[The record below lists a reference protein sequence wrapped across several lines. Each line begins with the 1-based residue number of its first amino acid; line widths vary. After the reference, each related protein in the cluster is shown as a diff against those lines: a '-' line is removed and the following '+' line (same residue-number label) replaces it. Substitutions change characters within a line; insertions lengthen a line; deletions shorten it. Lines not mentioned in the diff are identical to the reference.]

1 MDQTPAL
8 PRCALWTA
16 LCAVLFTAACGAG
29 ARSTFILVPDPDG
42 GVGQITVSRAGN
54 QQVVNRPWHAVE
66 VAASDTAPS
75 SPQPL
80 SQAQVEAEFGPV
92 LRAVPTQPK
101 QYLLHFQSNSTALTD
116 ASQALLPEIVAE
128 IAARGSADTSIVGHT
143 DTLGSKERNYALSL
157 ERAQAVAA
165 LLTAAG
171 VAPEILEITSHGEEN
186 LLIPTA
192 DGVDE
197 PQNRRVE
204 VTVR

>member
-1 MDQTPAL
+1 MDPTHAF
-8 PRCALWTA
+8 PRGPLWTA
-16 LCAVLFTAACGAG
+16 LCALLFTAACGAG
-29 ARSTFILVPDPDG
+29 ARSTFILLPDPHG

-54 QQVVNRPWHAVE
+54 HQVLDQPWHAVE
-66 VAASDTAPS
+66 VAAGDTAPS

-80 SQAQVEAEFGPV
+80 PQAQVEAAFGAV

-101 QYLLHFQSNSTALTD
+101 KYLLHFQINSTELTD
-116 ASQALLPEIVAE
+116 ASRELLPEIVAE
-128 IAARGSADTSIVGHT
+128 IAQRSSTDTSVVGHT
-143 DTLGSKERNYALSL
+143 DTLGSKERNYTLSVQ
-157 ERAQAVAA
+157 RAQAVAA

-186 LLIPTA
+186 PLIPTA

-204 VTVR
+204 ITVR